1 MVNFLAEEKHLI
13 TIKPREKLNQPVL
26 MTQTQAWV
34 VFLVVLVLMPLLVL
48 AVGLGVYRVRRSQR

>member
-13 TIKPREKLNQPVL
+13 TVKPREKLNQPVL
-26 MTQTQAWV
+26 MTQTQAWL

-48 AVGLGVYRVRRSQR
+48 LVGLGVYRVRRAQR